1 MKNKIFFNVVV
12 PIVVLLLCCTTCSC
26 TTTKPT
32 NFELCHQYY
41 QLTEILLQE
50 IDDDTDW
57 STTIA
62 DEGEVEETKAY
73 YTVRNLIT
81 TTDCVT
87 ISHYRLYYKV
97 TQNLIKYLD
106 NRYDLGDTTFEGDT
120 YCEWCKILKQIK
132 Q

>member
-1 MKNKIFFNVVV
+1 MEIKFFYRVIV
-12 PIVVLLLCCTTCSC
+12 PILVLLLICTCSC
-26 TTTKPT
+26 TTAAKPDT

-50 IDDDTDW
+50 IDDDIDW
-57 STTIA
+57 YTTIA

-106 NRYDLGDTTFEGDT
+106 NRYDLDDTTFEGDT
-120 YCEWCKILKQIK
+120 YNEWVKLIKQIK
-132 Q
+132 